1 MKTNPEPPRNIRL
14 AVRLIAA
21 ALLRENSHKELA
33 IKHEAR
39 LYTARPERNQKI

>member
-1 MKTNPEPPRNIRL
+1 MKTNPEPPHNIRL

-21 ALLRENSHKELA
+21 ALRRNSHKELA

-39 LYTARPERNQKI
+39 LYTVRPERNQKI